1 MKKIIAM
8 LLMLTMALSLAACGS
23 KTTDNPTT
31 TPDSAVS
38 QTPDAAGQ
46 ETPDAAGTSAPS
58 DTEEPV
64 ELTGDPIKIGHI
76 ADLTG
81 TEALTGAEAKKS
93 LEFAVEQLHGIA
105 GRPVEVITRD
115 ALGTPNGAVDA
126 ARYLVENEEVV
137 ALFGPNQAGQK
148 TAVSEYCAEA
158 GVPLI
163 FYNGTPSYLFKTNPW
178 LIGSGGA
185 NPQMTVMADYAY
197 NELGYRTV
205 NVLTM
210 DNVGFKT
217 FTDDFTKAFE
227 ALGGKTVT
235 AQYAPFPCDD
245 WAPYL
250 LGLDMD
256 ADAIMAWTTG
266 SNAIAL
272 WQSWHQMG
280 LHETMP
286 MTAIMQSAFTDDYI
300 LKSLAATYPDVVE
313 YILGTKAPSMYV
325 YNTGTEENEAF
336 VAAWEAE
343 FGTVPSNNLSGQIY
357 QAYQLLKT
365 AIESIDGNTEA
376 EAVRDAILATEIDGP
391 AGHMKFDGS
400 GACTKDVFIVEVDQ
414 LDDGSFNYNIVKTYE
429 DVAPEGLLG

>member
-1 MKKIIAM
+1 MKKLIAM
-8 LLMLTMALSLAACGS
+8 LLALTMVFALVACSDSGS
-23 KTTDNPTT
+23 K
-31 TPDSAVS
+31 
-38 QTPDAAGQ
+38 
-46 ETPDAAGTSAPS
+46 
-58 DTEEPV
+58 DTETSNTPETSTSTPAETDKQPEESTPV
-64 ELTGDPIKIGHI
+64 EDEAHAVPELSGEPIKIGHI

-93 LEFAVEQLHGIA
+93 LEFAVAQLNGIA

-115 ALGTPNGAVDA
+115 ALGTSNGAVDA
-126 ARYLVENEEVV
+126 ARYLVENEGVI

-197 NELGYRTV
+197 NTLGYRTV
-205 NVLTM
+205 NILTM

-217 FTDDFTKAFE
+217 FTDDFTTAFE
-227 ALGGKTVT
+227 ALGGKVVT

-250 LGLDMD
+250 LGMDMD

-272 WQSWHQMG
+272 WQSWHLMG
-280 LHETMP
+280 LHETLP

-300 LKSLAATYPDVVE
+300 LKSLEATYPDVVE
-313 YILGTKAPSMYV
+313 YILGTAAPSMYV
-325 YNTGTEENEAF
+325 YNTGTPENDAF
-336 VAAWEAE
+336 VEAWEAE
-343 FGTVPSNNLSGQIY
+343 FGAVPSNNLSGQIY

-376 EAVRDAILATEIDGP
+376 EAVRDAILDTELDGP

-400 GACTKDVFIVEVDQ
+400 GACTKDVFIVEVVQ
-414 LDDGSFNYNIVKTYE
+414 LEDGSYNYHTVKTYE
-429 DVAPEGLLG
+429 DVAPNGLLPD